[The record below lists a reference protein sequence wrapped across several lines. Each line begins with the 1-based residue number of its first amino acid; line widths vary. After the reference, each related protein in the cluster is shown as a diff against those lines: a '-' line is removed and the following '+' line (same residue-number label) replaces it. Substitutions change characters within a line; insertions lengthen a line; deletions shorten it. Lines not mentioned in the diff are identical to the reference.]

1 MSLAA
6 DLAAR
11 RRVEAVEQIA
21 VVALGLFE
29 RDGFDATSVE
39 AIAAAAGCSPRTFYR
54 YFGAKDDVILYDVP
68 EILDE
73 LRRVLD
79 GYLDDGL
86 TPWEAVT
93 ETYTRFIGRFDET
106 DPGIPVRRMRLCL
119 SEPTLRTCYLRYI
132 YEAEQVVADRLHR
145 HRGSTPLVDELP
157 QLIAVAATG
166 AYRVTLFTHLPAGD
180 GRKLAEHLRVALAAF
195 ASGLGPDAS
204 AGVPNKR

>member
-1 MSLAA
+1 MSLATN
-6 DLAAR
+6 LAAR
-11 RRVEAVEQIA
+11 RRAEAIEQIA

-39 AIAAAAGCSPRTFYR
+39 AITAAAGCSPRTFYR
-54 YFGAKDDVILYDVP
+54 YFGAKEDVILYDVP

-79 GYLDDGL
+79 GYLEDGL

-93 ETYTRFIGRFDET
+93 ETYTRFISRFDET
-106 DPGIPVRRMRLCL
+106 DPGIPIRRMRLCF
-119 SEPTLRTCYLRYI
+119 SEPTLRACYLRYI
-132 YEAEQVVADRLHR
+132 YEAEQLVADRLQR

-166 AYRVTLFTHLPAGD
+166 AYRVTLFTHLPVGD
-180 GRKLAEHLRVALAAF
+180 GRKLAEHLRVALATF
-195 ASGLGPDAS
+195 ASGLGADGPKLA
-204 AGVPNKR
+204 